1 MILKM
6 SYPLSHT
13 VANKKKK
20 KEKKRKKKNNRNKLS
35 RSVANGKQYK
45 HQHPLSYS
53 SQFIVK
59 RPVS

>member
-1 MILKM
+1 M

-13 VANKKKK
+13 VVNKKKG
-20 KEKKRKKKNNRNKLS
+20 KEKKNNRNKLS

-45 HQHPLSYS
+45 HQHTFSYS